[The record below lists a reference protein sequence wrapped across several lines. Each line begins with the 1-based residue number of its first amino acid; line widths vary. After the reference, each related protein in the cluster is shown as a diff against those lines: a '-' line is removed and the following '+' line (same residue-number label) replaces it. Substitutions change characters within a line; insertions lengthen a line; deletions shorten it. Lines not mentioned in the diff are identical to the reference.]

1 MLKYICVLLISL
13 SAVCY
18 CQDSVTDGTELL
30 LTFLIHR
37 HGDRTPLT
45 SSLTYSNN
53 QEALIEA
60 SAQYGYGQL
69 TDAGR
74 RRAYQ
79 LGQFLRRRYDGL
91 LSPAYNRSEIYIR
104 STDST
109 RAKMTVLSAMA
120 AVYPALEDNWSA
132 DVNWTPVPYTTVPAK
147 YDFNLATT
155 NCPYLLSGA
164 TFDTSA
170 ALPDLSEYTDALDQ
184 WSAYLG
190 FNITANLMYA
200 YAINDLYTAQL
211 SLGLPL
217 DPAIE
222 DIYPQIEKIAGIALD
237 WLFGNGDTVTLQA
250 GVLLNQ
256 FFTVADQV
264 IAGEDVQR
272 VQIWSAH
279 DLNVFAFEGVT
290 QVAEKQGV
298 PKYASAYALE
308 LRQVTETGE
317 YVVVP
322 VYLNTPSEDIVTYL
336 EITGC
341 GSLCEYESFRS
352 ITADHTL
359 DEDTWRTK
367 CGFTEDMEIDT
378 SSID

>member
-1 MLKYICVLLISL
+1 MKSYICLLLISL

-30 LTFLIHR
+30 LTFLVHR
-37 HGDRTPLT
+37 HGDRTPIE
-45 SSLTYSNN
+45 SSVFLSNDV
-53 QEALIEA
+53 EALEA
-60 SAQYGYGQL
+60 ATARYGYGQL
-69 TDAGR
+69 TDNGR

-91 LSPAYNRSEIYIR
+91 LSPAYNKSEIYIR

-132 DVNWTPVPYTTVPAK
+132 DVNWTPIPYTTVPAK
-147 YDFNLATT
+147 YDFNLAGV
-155 NCPYLLSGA
+155 NCP
-164 TFDTSA
+164 A
-170 ALPDLSEYTDALDQ
+170 AQEIPYDESVLTALDQ
-184 WSAYLG
+184 YTDVLNELSDISGYNASNPLIATG
-190 FNITANLMYA
+190 
-200 YAINDLYTAQL
+200 LYDVYVSQQ
-211 SLGLPL
+211 SLGIPL
-217 DPAIE
+217 DPRVEAIF
-222 DIYPQIEKIAGIALD
+222 PQLEKIAGIG
-237 WLFGNGDTVTLQA
+237 WEYTVPVAISSFDA

-272 VQIWSAH
+272 VQVYSAH
-279 DLNVFAFEGVT
+279 DANVFAFEGATKVV
-290 QVAEKQGV
+290 QRQGA
-298 PKYASAYALE
+298 PKYASMYALE
-308 LRQVTETGE
+308 LRQVIGTGE

-322 VYLNTPSEDIVTYL
+322 VYLNTPSEDVITYL
-336 EITGC
+336 EISEC
-341 GSLCEYESFRS
+341 GSRCEYESFRS
-352 ITADHTL
+352 ITADIVL

-367 CGFTEDMEIDT
+367 CGFYEDMEIDT

>member
-30 LTFLIHR
+30 LTFLVHR
-37 HGDRTPLT
+37 HGDRTPIESTMFL
-45 SSLTYSNN
+45 SNDV
-53 QEALIEA
+53 EALEA
-60 SAQYGYGQL
+60 ATARYGYGQL
-69 TDAGR
+69 TDNGR

-147 YDFNLATT
+147 YDFNQGGI
-155 NCPYLLSGA
+155 NCPAVSDVM
-164 TFDTSA
+164 F
-170 ALPDLSEYTDALDQ
+170 SEGYPAELAQYTDVLEE
-184 WSAYLG
+184 WTEISGY
-190 FNITANLMYA
+190 NVS
-200 YAINDLYTAQL
+200 AQL
-211 SLGLPL
+211 LYAVELYDVYVSQKSLGIPL
-217 DPAIE
+217 DPRIEAIF
-222 DIYPQIEKIAGIALD
+222 PQIEEIAGLGWEYMYSNETNI
-237 WLFGNGDTVTLQA
+237 FEA
-250 GVLLNQ
+250 GVLLYQ
-256 FFTVADQV
+256 FFTVADQI

-272 VQIWSAH
+272 VQVYSAH
-279 DLNVFAFEGVT
+279 DANVFSFEGVT
-290 QVAEKQGV
+290 RVVKRQGA
-298 PKYASAYALE
+298 PKYASMYALE
-308 LRQVTETGE
+308 LRQVIETGE

-322 VYLNTPSEDIVTYL
+322 VYLNTPSEDVITYL
-336 EITGC
+336 DITGC
-341 GSLCEYESFRS
+341 GSRCEYESFRS
-352 ITADHTL
+352 ITADYRL

-367 CGFTEDMEIDT
+367 CGFSEDMEIDT
-378 SSID
+378 SSVD

>member
-30 LTFLIHR
+30 LTFLTHR
-37 HGDRTPLT
+37 HGDRTPI
-45 SSLTYSNN
+45 SSTVALSNDV
-53 QEALIEA
+53 EALEA
-60 SAQYGYGQL
+60 ATARYGYGQL
-69 TDAGR
+69 TDNGR

-91 LSPAYNRSEIYIR
+91 LSPAYNKSEIYIR

-147 YDFNLATT
+147 YDFNLAAV
-155 NCPYLLSGA
+155 NCP
-164 TFDTSA
+164 A
-170 ALPDLSEYTDALDQ
+170 ALSITYDDTYPAELDQYTDVLNELSDI
-184 WSAYLG
+184 SG
-190 FNITANLMYA
+190 FNASNLLIA
-200 YAINDLYTAQL
+200 TQLYDVYVSQQ
-211 SLGLPL
+211 SLGIPL
-217 DPAIE
+217 DPRVEPIF
-222 DIYPQIEKIAGIALD
+222 PQLEAIAGIGWEYMFNAEMSLYD
-237 WLFGNGDTVTLQA
+237 S

-256 FFTVADQV
+256 FFTVADQI

-272 VQIWSAH
+272 VQVYSAH
-279 DLNVFAFEGVT
+279 DANVFSFEGVT
-290 QVAEKQGV
+290 RVVKRQGA
-298 PKYASAYALE
+298 PKYASMYALE
-308 LRQVTETGE
+308 LRQVIETGE

-322 VYLNTPSEDIVTYL
+322 VYLNTPSEDVITYL

-341 GSLCEYESFRS
+341 GSRCEYESFRS
-352 ITADHTL
+352 ITADYNL

>member
-1 MLKYICVLLISL
+1 MKSYICLLLISL

-37 HGDRTPLT
+37 HGDRTPLS

-60 SAQYGYGQL
+60 SARYGYGQL
-69 TDAGR
+69 TDVGK

-79 LGQFLRRRYDGL
+79 LGQHIRRRYDGL
-91 LSPAYNRSEIYIR
+91 LSPAYNKSEIYIR

-132 DVNWTPVPYTTVPAK
+132 DVNWTPTPYTTVPAK
-147 YDFNLATT
+147 YDFNLATV
-155 NCPYLLSGA
+155 NCPYLLSGE
-164 TFDTSA
+164 TIDLSA
-170 ALPDLSEYTDALDQ
+170 PLPDLSQYTEALDQ
-184 WSAYLG
+184 WSEYLG
-190 FNITANLMYA
+190 YNITENFIYA
-200 YAINDLYTAQL
+200 YSINDLYTAQL
-211 SLGLPL
+211 SLGIAL
-217 DPAIE
+217 DSSIA
-222 DIYPQIEKIAGIALD
+222 DIYPQIQEIAGIALD
-237 WLFGNGDTVTLQA
+237 WIFGDGDTVTLQA
-250 GVLLNQ
+250 GVLLNE
-256 FFTVADQV
+256 FFTVADEL
-264 IAGEDVQR
+264 IAGEDVKR
-272 VQIWSAH
+272 VQVWSAH

-290 QVAEKQGV
+290 QISQKQGV

-308 LRQVTETGE
+308 LRQVIETGE

-322 VYLNTPSEDIVTYL
+322 VYLNTPSEDVITYL
-336 EITGC
+336 EVKGC
-341 GSLCEYESFRS
+341 GTLCEYESFRS
-352 ITADHTL
+352 ITANHTL

-367 CGFTEDMEIDT
+367 CGFYEDMEIDT